1 MTKVAWSGY
10 PRSLAASSRRMIA
23 SLKRGTFWLH
33 FYNQRSSPCK
43 RTTTYLILILN
54 ENLLS
59 GIRIQ
64 RKLERREQI
73 RILERKPQFPLI
85 ITISLLKTFKNIIRY
100 TFKFLSREP
109 DPTILFI
116 EILLELNLDLPPLIS
131 TYPYHIYPGRVQT

>member
-1 MTKVAWSGY
+1 M
-10 PRSLAASSRRMIA
+10 MA

-33 FYNQRSSPCK
+33 CYDQRYSP
-43 RTTTYLILILN
+43 RTKVITYLILIFN

-73 RILERKPQFPLI
+73 RILECKPQFALI
-85 ITISLLKTFKNIIRY
+85 ITFSLLETLKNIIWY
-100 TFKFLSREP
+100 AFEFLSREP

-116 EILLELNLDLPPLIS
+116 EILLELDLDLPLLIS